1 MVEVA
6 IMVCLTLFQEIA
18 PPTAIIKIKPEV
30 DFQPSGQPAKSE
42 SE

>member
-6 IMVCLTLFQEIA
+6 IRVCLTLFQEIA
-18 PPTAIIKIKPEV
+18 HPAILKIKPEA
-30 DFQPSGQPAKSE
+30 DFRSSGQPAKSE